1 MVAVA
6 VFLLL
11 VLVLDTLFPLAYVTL
26 FAGLIYRFR
35 ATEGTWWL
43 AYIPPVAGLCDLL
56 LENVQI
62 TAMLVQYPDIGAVQ
76 VAWASAFTTV
86 KWWIG
91 PIYQILGV
99 GLLLLAAGRAAF
111 ARIRSGGES

>member
-1 MVAVA
+1 M
-6 VFLLL
+6 
-11 VLVLDTLFPLAYVTL
+11 
-26 FAGLIYRFR
+26 
-35 ATEGTWWL
+35 
-43 AYIPPVAGLCDLL
+43 
-56 LENVQI
+56 QI

-76 VAWASAFTTV
+76 VAWASAFTMV

-91 PIYQILGV
+91 PVYQILGV